1 MSNFR
6 TQETQKVAEVKPG
19 AKNFSGNSLGNFA
32 IPSIGQSTG
41 TGSVMELPG
50 KIVSTGSS
58 TASSLSSELR
68 ISSKLDERPSS
79 TPFSG
84 VQRKTF
90 AFSDRNSSGS
100 NETAGTSV
108 SIDSF
113 KQQAFA
119 GAGNIESLPAFP
131 GSRLPSQKG
140 FVSEPLK
147 PHLTR
152 ETCEGIPSKQF
163 RDVSFIL
170 DEL

>member
-1 MSNFR
+1 
-6 TQETQKVAEVKPG
+6 
-19 AKNFSGNSLGNFA
+19 
-32 IPSIGQSTG
+32 
-41 TGSVMELPG
+41 MELPG
-50 KIVSTGSS
+50 KIMSTGSS

-68 ISSKLDERPSS
+68 ISSKPDERPSS